1 MKEYFKILFG
11 GQNSQNEGGFKKF
24 CSKKY
29 ITNSILKDY
38 KLVWLSSGLQTQS
51 VFRIL
56 RGLKSQLGGKLWE
69 CRKSC
74 KRVLQ
79 HSQ

>member
-38 KLVWLSSGLQTQS
+38 KV
-51 VFRIL
+51 
-56 RGLKSQLGGKLWE
+56 
-69 CRKSC
+69 
-74 KRVLQ
+74 VLL
-79 HSQ
+79 